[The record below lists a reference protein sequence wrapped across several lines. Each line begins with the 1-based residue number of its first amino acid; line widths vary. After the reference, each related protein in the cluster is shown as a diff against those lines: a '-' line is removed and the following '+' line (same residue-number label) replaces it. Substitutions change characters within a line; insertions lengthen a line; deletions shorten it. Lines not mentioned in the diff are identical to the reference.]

1 MTSKLTDSTTKSHPK
16 ELFEYAPETDITDD
30 STYRPEQSFWQDAW
44 RGLRKNKAA
53 IIGLCTIIVVLLL
66 AIFGPFMNSHG
77 YDEQNIART
86 NLPPKIP
93 ILENI
98 SFLGL
103 NGVDSRGIDQYEA
116 KGIGEYFWFGTDE
129 LGRDLWTRIW
139 EGTRISLYIAFLAA
153 TIDLI
158 IGVAYGAVS
167 AFYGGRAD
175 NIMQRIIEVLVGI
188 PGLIVN
194 ILLILILK
202 PGIISITIAM
212 VIVGWISMARIV
224 RAQIL
229 KLKSYEYV
237 LASRTLGASNQRLIW
252 KHLIPNTL
260 GPIIVAT
267 TFTIP
272 GAIFTE
278 ALLSFIGLGLQP
290 PTASLGTIVNDS
302 YKLLRIYPHGMIIS
316 SIVISLIM
324 ISFNLLG
331 DGLRDA
337 FDPKTRK

>member
-1 MTSKLTDSTTKSHPK
+1 MTLKLTDGTTKSPPK
-16 ELFEYAPETDITDD
+16 ELFEYASQSNITDD
-30 STYRPEQSFWQDAW
+30 FTYRPEQSFWQDAW

-53 IIGLCTIIVVLLL
+53 IVGLCTIIVVLLL
-66 AIFGPFMNSHG
+66 AVFGPFMNSHG

-93 ILENI
+93 VLENI
-98 SFLGL
+98 PFLGL

-116 KGIGEYFWFGTDE
+116 KGIEEYFWFGTDE
-129 LGRDLWTRIW
+129 LGRDLWTRVW

-167 AFYGGRAD
+167 AFYGGRTD
-175 NIMQRIIEVLVGI
+175 TIMQRIIEVLVGI

-229 KLKSYEYV
+229 KLKTYEYV

-302 YKLLRIYPHGMIIS
+302 YKLLRIYPHGMIVS
-316 SIVISLIM
+316 SIVISFIM

>member
-1 MTSKLTDSTTKSHPK
+1 MTLKLTDGTTKSPPK
-16 ELFEYAPETDITDD
+16 ELFEYASQSNIADD
-30 STYRPEQSFWQDAW
+30 FTYRPEQSFWQDAW

-53 IIGLCTIIVVLLL
+53 IVGLCTIIVVLLL
-66 AIFGPFMNSHG
+66 AVFGPFMNSHG

-93 ILENI
+93 VLENI
-98 SFLGL
+98 PFIGL
-103 NGVDSRGIDQYEA
+103 NGVDSRGINQYEA
-116 KGIGEYFWFGTDE
+116 KGIEECFWFGTDE
-129 LGRDLWTRIW
+129 LGRDLWTRVW

-167 AFYGGRAD
+167 AFYGGRTD
-175 NIMQRIIEVLVGI
+175 TIMQRIIEVLVGI

-229 KLKSYEYV
+229 KLKTYEYV

-278 ALLSFIGLGLQP
+278 ALL
-290 PTASLGTIVNDS
+290 D
-302 YKLLRIYPHGMIIS
+302 
-316 SIVISLIM
+316 
-324 ISFNLLG
+324 
-331 DGLRDA
+331 
-337 FDPKTRK
+337 